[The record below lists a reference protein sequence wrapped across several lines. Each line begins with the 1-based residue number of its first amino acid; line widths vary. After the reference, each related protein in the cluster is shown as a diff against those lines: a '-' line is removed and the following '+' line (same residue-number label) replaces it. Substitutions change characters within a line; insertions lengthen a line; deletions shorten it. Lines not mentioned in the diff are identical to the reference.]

1 MFKRWITHDVIPSIR
16 RTGFYST
23 GRGLADRTP
32 DYANEL
38 AAYKFICD
46 DLHMNDASRTLIYEG
61 YCKERNLPTSFLPRY
76 EHNGSRRLCSVSELL
91 KAKGCGMSA
100 VKFNVLLMGA
110 GIIEERKRPS
120 TKDPDKRKSFKA
132 LTEQGLKYGENMVS
146 PHNQREVQP
155 LYYEDSF
162 DELYELAVG

>member
-1 MFKRWITHDVIPSIR
+1 M
-16 RTGFYST
+16 YS
-23 GRGLADRTP
+23 RTP

-46 DLHMNDASRTLIYEG
+46 DLHMNDASKLLMYES
-61 YCKERNLPTSFLPRY
+61 YCKERGLPTGCLPKY

-110 GIIEERKRPS
+110 GIIEERTRPS

-132 LTEQGLKYGENMVS
+132 FTEQGLRYGENMVS